1 MAIRLGLTGGVGSG
15 KTTVANMLGA
25 RQARVIDADA
35 ISRGLTATGGSAIPD
50 IQQAFGDRVIA
61 HDGSLNRDAM
71 RALVFADA
79 ATKRKLELII
89 HPLVAA
95 GIALALAQAE
105 QQSAQLIVLD
115 IPLLVE
121 SGRWRALLDYVVVVD
136 CDSATQIQRVQMR
149 SGWAIEQIHNVIAA
163 QAPRALR
170 LAAAD
175 IIICNQDISLTQLE
189 TSVSEIAQQFG
200 L

>member
-1 MAIRLGLTGGVGSG
+1 MAIRLGLTGSVGSG

-25 RQARVIDADA
+25 RQACVIDADA
-35 ISRGLTATGGSAIPD
+35 ISRGLTAAGGSAMPD
-50 IQQAFGDRVIA
+50 IKQAFGDQVIA

-71 RALVFADA
+71 RALAFADV
-79 ATKRKLELII
+79 ATKQKLELII
-89 HPLVAA
+89 HPLVAT
-95 GIALALAQAE
+95 GIAFAQAQAE
-105 QQSAQLIVLD
+105 QQNVQLIVLD

-121 SGRWRALLDYVVVVD
+121 SGHWRALLDYVVVVD
-136 CDSATQIQRVQMR
+136 CDNATQIQRVQAR
-149 SGWAIEQIHNVIAA
+149 SGWAIEQILNVIAA

-175 IIICNQDISLTQLE
+175 IVICNQNISLTQLE
-189 TSVSEIAQQFG
+189 TSVFEIAQQFG